1 MLNVRIKYFGGVA
14 VYYNGFLVAR
24 FNLGA
29 DFTAEILGDTMHD
42 ASSFSKSH
50 VLLPMVGQF
59 IGKNEVAYEIH
70 RSQYE
75 SASDFVVF
83 DATGVFGVNECS
95 ILTDSY
101 SIVDENGDVERI
113 NNRILNR
120 CSTWFLLPFWTIHT
134 LHVLLLRGKLITW
147 RIASSIVLV
156 FKHQSH
162 S

>member
-1 MLNVRIKYFGGVA
+1 MA
-14 VYYNGFLVAR
+14 AYYNGFLVAR

-29 DFTAEILGDTMHD
+29 DFTAETMGDTMHD
-42 ASSFSKSH
+42 ASSFSKFH

-59 IGKNEVAYEIH
+59 IGKNEVTFEIH

-75 SASDFVVF
+75 SSSDSVVF
-83 DATGVFGVNECS
+83 DATGVYGVNECS

-113 NNRILNR
+113 NNSILNH
-120 CSTWFLLPFWTIHT
+120 CSTWFLLPFSTIIT

-147 RIASSIVLV
+147 RIASSIVFV
-156 FKHQSH
+156 FKHQPH